1 MHFCQLQKAHDD
13 PVLALA
19 GTPIPVNEENK
30 VLGVIFDS
38 KLLFIPHIKQ
48 LNAKCQKNVEPT
60 TDRGAD
66 RHVLI
71 KLHRIII
78 RPKLTMAL

>member
-19 GTPIPVNEENK
+19 GTPIPVNEENN
-30 VLGVIFDS
+30 VLGVMFDS

-48 LNAKCQKNVEPT
+48 LNAKCQKALNLL
-60 TDRGAD
+60 
-66 RHVLI
+66 LI
-71 KLHRIII
+71 GVQIV
-78 RPKLTMAL
+78 TF